1 MIENSLR
8 LSAKSSD
15 KLSVR
20 IHRNTRTS
28 KSVVIGYGDITLDG
42 LLGDKEGID
51 QYSRSYNLRVYYL
64 YS

>member
-28 KSVVIGYGDITLDG
+28 KSVVIGYGDITLDD
-42 LLGDKEGID
+42 LLGGNGDKEGID
-51 QYSRSYNLRVYYL
+51 
-64 YS
+64 